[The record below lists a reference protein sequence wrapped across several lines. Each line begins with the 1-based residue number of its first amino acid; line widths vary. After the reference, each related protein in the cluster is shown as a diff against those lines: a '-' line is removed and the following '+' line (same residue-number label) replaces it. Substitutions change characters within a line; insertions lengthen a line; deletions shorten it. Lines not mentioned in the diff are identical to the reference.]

1 MKELDEIIFDALKA
15 NAGLVALTKGKIYS
29 TVVEA
34 PKSDAANTK
43 APFIVVMDEAFTNDI
58 GTKDTLW
65 ESGTDHVK
73 AGVVLAGI
81 SRKQVGLMRRKV
93 RQAIADYVAKLQ
105 EPPYLTGVSNEG
117 IVFNDLM
124 SYYDDMIHYQA
135 DMENHLY
142 DEQEENPSES

>member
-15 NAGLVALTKGKIYS
+15 NAELVALTKSKIYS

-34 PKSDAANTK
+34 PKFDAANTK
-43 APFIVVMDEAFTNDI
+43 APFIVVMDEPFTNDL
-58 GTKDTLW
+58 GTKDTMW

-73 AGVVLAGI
+73 AGVVLAGN

-142 DEQEENPSES
+142 DEQEENPIES

>member
-15 NAGLVALTKGKIYS
+15 NVELVALTKGKIFS

-34 PKSDAANTK
+34 PKFDAANTK
-43 APFIVVMDEAFTNDI
+43 APFIVVMDEPFTNDL
-58 GTKDTLW
+58 GTKDTMW

-73 AGVVLAGI
+73 AGVVLAGN

-93 RQAIADYVAKLQ
+93 RQAIADYVAKLD
-105 EPPYLTGVSNEG
+105 EMPELTGVSNEG

-135 DMENHLY
+135 DMANHLY